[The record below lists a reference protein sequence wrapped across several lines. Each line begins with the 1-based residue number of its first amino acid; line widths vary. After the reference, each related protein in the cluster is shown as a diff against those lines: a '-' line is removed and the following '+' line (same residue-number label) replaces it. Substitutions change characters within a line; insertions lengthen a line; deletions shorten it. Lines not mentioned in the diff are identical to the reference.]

1 MSPHGRGWLIAAND
15 NAPSSHPRVSGDL
28 LQPVRL
34 GRDEVERVDVLM
46 RLLDGRARLTAP

>member
-34 GRDEVERVDVLM
+34 SRDELERVDVLM
-46 RLLDGRARLTAP
+46 RLIDERTVKQG